1 MSVWEKEAN
10 LSLARKYLTG
20 SPLYRLKVKVEEPL
34 WGWSKQ
40 QICYKTNVNC
50 KYVCFFT
57 QTYCARF
64 YLSEHWCTRT
74 KLSTS
79 YQSPSTA
86 FWKLLNWMENL
97 WLSAVYGKYGIE
109 NKKVPL
115 RSHFRKQSIASIYS
129 PRIKIHDTYHVSSYV
144 FQSCGASNTPNS
156 SKLVAF

>member
-64 YLSEHWCTRT
+64 YLSEHWCTGT
-74 KLSTS
+74 ELSTS

-86 FWKLLNWMENL
+86 FSNKQLNGESVTEWSL
-97 WLSAVYGKYGIE
+97 WEIWDRE
-109 NKKVPL
+109 WKVPL

-129 PRIKIHDTYHVSSYV
+129 PRIKIHDTYHVYSYV